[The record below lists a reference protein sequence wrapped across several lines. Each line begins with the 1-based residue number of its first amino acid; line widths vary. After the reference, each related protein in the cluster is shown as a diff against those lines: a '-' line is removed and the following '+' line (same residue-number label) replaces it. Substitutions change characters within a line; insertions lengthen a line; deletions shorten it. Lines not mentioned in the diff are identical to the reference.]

1 MHRNSLASLDA
12 LPLNRRKRETLAAL
26 AALGGR
32 ATDRQLARQMGTE
45 DCNRARPRVTEL
57 LKAGVLVELGDV
69 LDGVSGKMVRMV
81 MLAQVVAA

>member
-1 MHRNSLASLDA
+1 MHRNSIAAFDA
-12 LPLNRRKRETLAAL
+12 LPLSKRQREALAAL

-57 LKAGVLVELGDV
+57 LKAGVLVEFGDV
-69 LDGVSGKMVRMV
+69 PDGVSGKMVRMV
-81 MLAQVVAA
+81 MLAQPVAA